1 MQKFLCIGDIMMDV
15 SVFIDSEIH
24 KGGDTQAF
32 ITTQGGGA
40 AANVARWLAHMGCDT
55 FLCSRVADDTNG
67 LILQEELDAFNV
79 RHSDY
84 RVPHEKTGTVVVLVS
99 EDGERT
105 MFPDS
110 GSNSGLSSAD
120 LPPLDGFTA
129 AYLSGYALIN
139 SQSRTNVLEMIQ
151 ILKAKGIPLVFDPGT
166 VGALRRIPNS
176 MLQEWIRMMDILL
189 LNEEEALYIS
199 QISDLHGALVA
210 LATKAPIVVIK
221 RGAEGV
227 TAISERVRTVELPA
241 LDVEVVDTTGAGD
254 SFAAGFIA
262 SWFDEG
268 IVEKAVENG
277 IAQASRCC
285 AMVGARPPLG
295 KAN

>member
-1 MQKFLCIGDIMMDV
+1 MLDV

-67 LILQEELDAFNV
+67 LILQKELDAFNV

-199 QISDLHGALVA
+199 QISDLHGALIA
-210 LATKAPIVVIK
+210 LATKAPVVVIK
-221 RGAEGV
+221 RGDAGV
-227 TAISERVRTVELPA
+227 TAISEQVRTVELPA
-241 LDVEVVDTTGAGD
+241 LDVEVIDTTGAGD

>member
-1 MQKFLCIGDIMMDV
+1 MDV

-24 KGGDTQAF
+24 KDSDTQAF

-67 LILQEELDAFNV
+67 LILQKELDAFNV

-199 QISDLHGALVA
+199 QISDLHGALIA
-210 LATKAPIVVIK
+210 LATKAPVVVIK
-221 RGAEGV
+221 RGAAGV
-227 TAISERVRTVELPA
+227 TAISEQVRTVELPA
-241 LDVEVVDTTGAGD
+241 LDVEVIDTTGAGD

>member
-1 MQKFLCIGDIMMDV
+1 MDV

-67 LILQEELDAFNV
+67 LILQKELDAFNV

-166 VGALRRIPNS
+166 VGALRQIPNS

-199 QISDLHGALVA
+199 QISDLHGALIA
-210 LATKAPIVVIK
+210 LATKAPVVVIK
-221 RGAEGV
+221 RGAAGV
-227 TAISERVRTVELPA
+227 TAISEQVRTVELPA
-241 LDVEVVDTTGAGD
+241 LDVEVIDTTGAGD

>member
-1 MQKFLCIGDIMMDV
+1 MQKFLCIGDIILDV

-67 LILQEELDAFNV
+67 LILQKELDAFNV

-199 QISDLHGALVA
+199 QISDLHGALIA
-210 LATKAPIVVIK
+210 LATKAPVVVIK
-221 RGAEGV
+221 RGAAGV
-227 TAISERVRTVELPA
+227 TAISEQVRTVELPA
-241 LDVEVVDTTGAGD
+241 LDVEVIDTTGAGD

>member
-1 MQKFLCIGDIMMDV
+1 MDV
-15 SVFIDSEIH
+15 SVFIDSDIH

-67 LILQEELDAFNV
+67 LILQKELDAFNV

-199 QISDLHGALVA
+199 QISDLHGALIA
-210 LATKAPIVVIK
+210 LATKAPVVVIK
-221 RGAEGV
+221 RGAAGV
-227 TAISERVRTVELPA
+227 TAISEQVRTVELPA
-241 LDVEVVDTTGAGD
+241 LDVEVIDTTGAGD

>member
-1 MQKFLCIGDIMMDV
+1 MDV
-15 SVFIDSEIH
+15 SVFIDSQIH

-176 MLQEWIRMMDILL
+176 MLQEWIGMMDILL

-241 LDVEVVDTTGAGD
+241 LDVEVIDTTGAGD

>member
-1 MQKFLCIGDIMMDV
+1 MDV

-67 LILQEELDAFNV
+67 LILQQELDAFNV

-199 QISDLHGALVA
+199 KISDLHGALIA
-210 LATKAPIVVIK
+210 LATKAPVVVIK
-221 RGAEGV
+221 RGAAGV
-227 TAISERVRTVELPA
+227 TAISEQVRTVELPA
-241 LDVEVVDTTGAGD
+241 LDVEVIDTTGAGD

>member
-1 MQKFLCIGDIMMDV
+1 MDV

-67 LILQEELDAFNV
+67 LILQKELDAFNV

-199 QISDLHGALVA
+199 QISDLHGALIA

-221 RGAEGV
+221 RGAAGV
-227 TAISERVRTVELPA
+227 TAISEQVRTVELPA
-241 LDVEVVDTTGAGD
+241 LDVEVIDTTGAGD

>member
-1 MQKFLCIGDIMMDV
+1 MDV

-24 KGGDTQAF
+24 KGGDTQAI

-67 LILQEELDAFNV
+67 LILQKELDAFNV

-99 EDGERT
+99 ENGERT

-199 QISDLHGALVA
+199 QISDLHGALIA
-210 LATKAPIVVIK
+210 LATKAPVVVIK
-221 RGAEGV
+221 RGAAGV
-227 TAISERVRTVELPA
+227 TAISEQVRTVELPA
-241 LDVEVVDTTGAGD
+241 LDVEVIDTTGAGD

>member
-1 MQKFLCIGDIMMDV
+1 MDV

-67 LILQEELDAFNV
+67 LILQQELDAFNV

-199 QISDLHGALVA
+199 QISDLHGALIA
-210 LATKAPIVVIK
+210 LATKAPVVVIK
-221 RGAEGV
+221 RGAAGV
-227 TAISERVRTVELPA
+227 TAISEQVRTVELPA
-241 LDVEVVDTTGAGD
+241 LDVEVIDTTGAGD

>member
-1 MQKFLCIGDIMMDV
+1 MDV

-67 LILQEELDAFNV
+67 LILQKELDAFNV

-199 QISDLHGALVA
+199 QISDLHGALIA
-210 LATKAPIVVIK
+210 LATKAPVVVIK
-221 RGAEGV
+221 RGDAGV
-227 TAISERVRTVELPA
+227 TAISEQVRTVELPA
-241 LDVEVVDTTGAGD
+241 LDVEVIDTTGAGD

>member
-1 MQKFLCIGDIMMDV
+1 MDV

-24 KGGDTQAF
+24 KDSDTQAF

-67 LILQEELDAFNV
+67 LILQKELDAFNV

-199 QISDLHGALVA
+199 QISDLHGALIA
-210 LATKAPIVVIK
+210 LATKAPVVVIK
-221 RGAEGV
+221 RGDAGV
-227 TAISERVRTVELPA
+227 TAISEQVRTVELPA
-241 LDVEVVDTTGAGD
+241 LDVEVIDTTGAGD

>member
-1 MQKFLCIGDIMMDV
+1 MDV

-67 LILQEELDAFNV
+67 LILQKELDAFNV

-151 ILKAKGIPLVFDPGT
+151 IHKAKGIPLVFDPGT

-199 QISDLHGALVA
+199 QISDLHGALIA
-210 LATKAPIVVIK
+210 LATKAPVVVIK
-221 RGAEGV
+221 RGAAGV
-227 TAISERVRTVELPA
+227 TAISEQVRTVELPA
-241 LDVEVVDTTGAGD
+241 LDVEVIDTTGAGD

>member
-1 MQKFLCIGDIMMDV
+1 MDV

-67 LILQEELDAFNV
+67 LILQKELDAFNV

-99 EDGERT
+99 ENGERT

-199 QISDLHGALVA
+199 QISDLHGALIA
-210 LATKAPIVVIK
+210 LATKAPVVVIK
-221 RGAEGV
+221 RGDAGV
-227 TAISERVRTVELPA
+227 TAISEQVRTVELPA
-241 LDVEVVDTTGAGD
+241 LDVEVIDTTGAGD

>member
-67 LILQEELDAFNV
+67 LILQKELDAFNV

-199 QISDLHGALVA
+199 QISDLHGALIA
-210 LATKAPIVVIK
+210 LATKAPVVVIK
-221 RGAEGV
+221 RGAAGV
-227 TAISERVRTVELPA
+227 TAISEQVRTVELPA
-241 LDVEVVDTTGAGD
+241 LDVEVIDTTGAGD

>member
-1 MQKFLCIGDIMMDV
+1 MDV

-67 LILQEELDAFNV
+67 LILQKELDAFNV

-99 EDGERT
+99 ENGERT

-110 GSNSGLSSAD
+110 GSNSGVSSAD

-199 QISDLHGALVA
+199 QISDLHGALIA
-210 LATKAPIVVIK
+210 LATKAPVVVIK
-221 RGAEGV
+221 RGDAGV
-227 TAISERVRTVELPA
+227 TAISEQVRTVELPA
-241 LDVEVVDTTGAGD
+241 LDVEVIDTTGAGD

>member
-1 MQKFLCIGDIMMDV
+1 MDV
-15 SVFIDSEIH
+15 SVFIDSEVH

-67 LILQEELDAFNV
+67 LILQKELDAFNV

-199 QISDLHGALVA
+199 QISDLHGALIA
-210 LATKAPIVVIK
+210 LATKAPVVVIK
-221 RGAEGV
+221 RGAAGV
-227 TAISERVRTVELPA
+227 TAISEQVRTVELPA
-241 LDVEVVDTTGAGD
+241 LDVEVIDTTGAGD

>member
-1 MQKFLCIGDIMMDV
+1 MDV

-67 LILQEELDAFNV
+67 LILQKELDAFNV

-99 EDGERT
+99 ENGERT

-199 QISDLHGALVA
+199 QISDLHGALIA
-210 LATKAPIVVIK
+210 LATKAPVVVIK
-221 RGAEGV
+221 RGAAGV
-227 TAISERVRTVELPA
+227 TAISEQVRTVELPA
-241 LDVEVVDTTGAGD
+241 LDVEVIDTTGAGD

>member
-1 MQKFLCIGDIMMDV
+1 MDV

-55 FLCSRVADDTNG
+55 FLCSRIADDTNG
-67 LILQEELDAFNV
+67 LILQKELDAFNV

-199 QISDLHGALVA
+199 QISDLHGALIA
-210 LATKAPIVVIK
+210 LATKAPVVVIK
-221 RGAEGV
+221 RGAAGV
-227 TAISERVRTVELPA
+227 TAISEQVRTVELPA
-241 LDVEVVDTTGAGD
+241 LDVEVIDTTGAGD

>member
-1 MQKFLCIGDIMMDV
+1 MDV

-67 LILQEELDAFNV
+67 LILQKELDAFNV

-199 QISDLHGALVA
+199 QISDLHGALIA
-210 LATKAPIVVIK
+210 LATKAPVVVIK
-221 RGAEGV
+221 RGAAGV
-227 TAISERVRTVELPA
+227 TAISEQVRTVELPA
-241 LDVEVVDTTGAGD
+241 LDVEVIDTTGAGD

>member
-1 MQKFLCIGDIMMDV
+1 MDV

-67 LILQEELDAFNV
+67 LILQKELDAFNV

-176 MLQEWIRMMDILL
+176 MLQEWISMMDILL

-199 QISDLHGALVA
+199 QISDLHGALIA
-210 LATKAPIVVIK
+210 LATKAPVVVIK
-221 RGAEGV
+221 RGAAGV
-227 TAISERVRTVELPA
+227 TAISEQVRTVELPA
-241 LDVEVVDTTGAGD
+241 LDVEVIDTTGAGD

>member
-1 MQKFLCIGDIMMDV
+1 MDV

-67 LILQEELDAFNV
+67 LILQKELDAFNV

-199 QISDLHGALVA
+199 QISDLHRALIA
-210 LATKAPIVVIK
+210 LATKAPVVVIK
-221 RGAEGV
+221 RGAAGV
-227 TAISERVRTVELPA
+227 TAISEQVRTVELRA
-241 LDVEVVDTTGAGD
+241 LDVEVIDTTGAGD

>member
-1 MQKFLCIGDIMMDV
+1 MDV

-24 KGGDTQAF
+24 KDSDTQAF

-67 LILQEELDAFNV
+67 LILQKELDAFNV

-84 RVPHEKTGTVVVLVS
+84 RVPHEKTGTVVVLVTQ
-99 EDGERT
+99 DGERT

-199 QISDLHGALVA
+199 QISDLHGALIA
-210 LATKAPIVVIK
+210 LATKAPVVVIK
-221 RGAEGV
+221 RGAAGV
-227 TAISERVRTVELPA
+227 TAISEQVRTVELPA
-241 LDVEVVDTTGAGD
+241 LDVEVIDTTGAGD

>member
-1 MQKFLCIGDIMMDV
+1 MDV

-67 LILQEELDAFNV
+67 LILQKELDAFNV

-176 MLQEWIRMMDILL
+176 MLQEWISMMDILL

-199 QISDLHGALVA
+199 QISDLHGALIA
-210 LATKAPIVVIK
+210 LATKAPVVVIK
-221 RGAEGV
+221 RGAAGV
-227 TAISERVRTVELPA
+227 TAISEQVRTVELPA
-241 LDVEVVDTTGAGD
+241 LDVEVFDTTGAGD

>member
-1 MQKFLCIGDIMMDV
+1 MDV
-15 SVFIDSEIH
+15 SVFLDSEIH
-24 KGGDTQAF
+24 KGGDTQAI

-67 LILQEELDAFNV
+67 LILQKELDAFNV

-199 QISDLHGALVA
+199 QISDLHGALIA
-210 LATKAPIVVIK
+210 LATKAPVVVIK
-221 RGAEGV
+221 RGAAGV
-227 TAISERVRTVELPA
+227 TAISEQVRTVELPA
-241 LDVEVVDTTGAGD
+241 LDVEVIDTTGAGD

>member
-1 MQKFLCIGDIMMDV
+1 MDV

-67 LILQEELDAFNV
+67 LILQQELDAFNV

-176 MLQEWIRMMDILL
+176 MLQEWISMMDILL

-199 QISDLHGALVA
+199 QISDLHGALIA
-210 LATKAPIVVIK
+210 LATKAPVVVIK
-221 RGAEGV
+221 RGAAGV
-227 TAISERVRTVELPA
+227 TAISEQVRTVELPA
-241 LDVEVVDTTGAGD
+241 LDVEVIDTTGAGD

>member
-1 MQKFLCIGDIMMDV
+1 MLDV

-67 LILQEELDAFNV
+67 LILQKELDAFNV

-199 QISDLHGALVA
+199 QISDLHGALIA
-210 LATKAPIVVIK
+210 LATKAPVVVIK
-221 RGAEGV
+221 RGAAGV
-227 TAISERVRTVELPA
+227 TAISEQVRTVELPA
-241 LDVEVVDTTGAGD
+241 LDVEVIDTTGAGD

>member
-1 MQKFLCIGDIMMDV
+1 
-15 SVFIDSEIH
+15 
-24 KGGDTQAF
+24 
-32 ITTQGGGA
+32 
-40 AANVARWLAHMGCDT
+40 
-55 FLCSRVADDTNG
+55 
-67 LILQEELDAFNV
+67 
-79 RHSDY
+79 
-84 RVPHEKTGTVVVLVS
+84 
-99 EDGERT
+99 
-105 MFPDS
+105 
-110 GSNSGLSSAD
+110 
-120 LPPLDGFTA
+120 
-129 AYLSGYALIN
+129 
-139 SQSRTNVLEMIQ
+139 
-151 ILKAKGIPLVFDPGT
+151 
-166 VGALRRIPNS
+166 
-176 MLQEWIRMMDILL
+176 MLQEWIGMMDILL

-241 LDVEVVDTTGAGD
+241 LDVEVIDTTGAGD

>member
-1 MQKFLCIGDIMMDV
+1 MDV

-24 KGGDTQAF
+24 KGGDTQAL

-67 LILQEELDAFNV
+67 LILQKELDAFNV

-199 QISDLHGALVA
+199 QISDLHGALIA
-210 LATKAPIVVIK
+210 LATKAPVVVIK
-221 RGAEGV
+221 RGDAGV
-227 TAISERVRTVELPA
+227 TAISEQVRTVELPA
-241 LDVEVVDTTGAGD
+241 LDVEVIDTTGAGD

>member
-1 MQKFLCIGDIMMDV
+1 MDV

-67 LILQEELDAFNV
+67 LILQKELDAFNV

-199 QISDLHGALVA
+199 QISDLHGALIA
-210 LATKAPIVVIK
+210 LATKGQD
-221 RGAEGV
+221 R
-227 TAISERVRTVELPA
+227 
-241 LDVEVVDTTGAGD
+241 
-254 SFAAGFIA
+254 
-262 SWFDEG
+262 
-268 IVEKAVENG
+268 
-277 IAQASRCC
+277 
-285 AMVGARPPLG
+285 
-295 KAN
+295 

>member
-1 MQKFLCIGDIMMDV
+1 MDV

-67 LILQEELDAFNV
+67 LILQKELDAFNV

-84 RVPHEKTGTVVVLVS
+84 RVPHEKTGTVVVLVTQ
-99 EDGERT
+99 DGERT

-199 QISDLHGALVA
+199 QISDLHGALIA
-210 LATKAPIVVIK
+210 LATKAPVVVIK
-221 RGAEGV
+221 RGAAGV
-227 TAISERVRTVELPA
+227 TAISEQVRTVELPA
-241 LDVEVVDTTGAGD
+241 LDVEVIDTTGAGD

>member
-1 MQKFLCIGDIMMDV
+1 MDV

-67 LILQEELDAFNV
+67 LILQKELDAFNV

-129 AYLSGYALIN
+129 AYLSDYALIN

-199 QISDLHGALVA
+199 QISDLHGALIA
-210 LATKAPIVVIK
+210 LATKAPVVVIK
-221 RGAEGV
+221 RGAAGV
-227 TAISERVRTVELPA
+227 TAISEQVRTVELPA
-241 LDVEVVDTTGAGD
+241 LDVEVIDTTGAGD

>member
-1 MQKFLCIGDIMMDV
+1 MDV

-24 KGGDTQAF
+24 KDSDTQAF

-67 LILQEELDAFNV
+67 LILQKELDAFNV

-84 RVPHEKTGTVVVLVS
+84 RVPHEKTGTVVVLVTQ
-99 EDGERT
+99 DGERT

-199 QISDLHGALVA
+199 QISDLHGALIA
-210 LATKAPIVVIK
+210 LATKAPVVVIK
-221 RGAEGV
+221 RGAAGV
-227 TAISERVRTVELPA
+227 TAISEQVRTVELPA
-241 LDVEVVDTTGAGD
+241 LDVEVIDTTGAGD

-268 IVEKAVENG
+268 IVEKAVENA